1 MNPKIHLVTDA
12 SGAVHLVRSL
22 TKAGARKHVERKLGQ
37 SLHVKLPSQDE
48 LLAACSTRP
57 SRTPLSR
64 PVPAQRS
71 NP

>member
-48 LLAACSTRP
+48 LLAAVQH
-57 SRTPLSR
+57 TP
-64 PVPAQRS
+64 VEDATQPAGAGATE
-71 NP
+71 

>member
-48 LLAACSTRP
+48 LLAAVQH
-57 SRTPLSR
+57 TP
-64 PVPAQRS
+64 VEDATQPANTQEGAE
-71 NP
+71 